1 MPLSI
6 ICAGIG
12 AAWTVWQHAQ
22 AYFAANVTQYEE
34 PRRHAV
40 QLLAARAPKPTHR
53 RAASASAAHA
63 HTRSTTPAA
72 AHYGPAPTRCPSTP
86 TPDTPPPVPGSAPS
100 AVDPCSPRF
109 VRRHHGCKVLSFG
122 GRAKDGLPERLRLRS
137 KPTPGVAANAGH
149 CGRLDVPRSRSSV
162 LRISGLRPYV
172 ALYREFLACQRMVR
186 VRVPCGPTRARHLIS
201 FLCAKVTAAWLSGLA
216 ERLHPNPANWNCR
229 AIAVVSQEGERVS
242 GRSGLVKH
250 LRCRV
255 HVGEHFQGLAM
266 RHHRKFKQD
275 HAVDSCEWM
284 L

>member
-1 MPLSI
+1 MNSFNASTSGARRTPQMSSHCAMLERAKCARARVDLGLPVQRQMIVVLSHRDL
-6 ICAGIG
+6 CQQAGG
-12 AAWTVWQHAQ
+12 RDALVDHLRRYRRGLDRLAARAGVL
-22 AYFAANVTQYEE
+22 AANVTQYEE

-137 KPTPGVAANAGH
+137 KPTPG
-149 CGRLDVPRSRSSV
+149 
-162 LRISGLRPYV
+162 
-172 ALYREFLACQRMVR
+172 
-186 VRVPCGPTRARHLIS
+186 
-201 FLCAKVTAAWLSGLA
+201 
-216 ERLHPNPANWNCR
+216 
-229 AIAVVSQEGERVS
+229 
-242 GRSGLVKH
+242 
-250 LRCRV
+250 
-255 HVGEHFQGLAM
+255 
-266 RHHRKFKQD
+266 
-275 HAVDSCEWM
+275 
-284 L
+284 